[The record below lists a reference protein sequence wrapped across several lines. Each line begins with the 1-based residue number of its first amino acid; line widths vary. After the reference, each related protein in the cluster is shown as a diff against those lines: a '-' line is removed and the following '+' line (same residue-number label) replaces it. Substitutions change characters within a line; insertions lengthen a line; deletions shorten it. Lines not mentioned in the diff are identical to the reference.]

1 MTDYIDLNLIL
12 FDGDLAFPEETMK
25 PIRESIEA
33 QGLHHPLLVVEDGY
47 TVGGSYR
54 LAEKYNGNVPKYK
67 LLAGKKRLL
76 ALKQLGTKEAP
87 VKIYPSSLT
96 QDQQFEITLHENLR
110 RHNLPWYEQVEM
122 ELKLHNVKLN
132 LAGPTE
138 SNGRRGRPRA
148 PWSQADTARELGIS
162 TGQLSEDLDLARAV
176 AVNPSLSRVKDRETA
191 LKLIKVQ
198 KRRSETEAFSLLPDE
213 GDFQF
218 NQVFLGDSLEV
229 LKQIPSNIFD
239 ACITDPPWSV
249 YDRDESLTASQKD
262 LLPIFSEVYRV
273 LKSDSFLYLITCSAD
288 LTHYW
293 QELPKLGF
301 QLQAYPLI
309 WLKDH
314 TITHGRRNWQYAR
327 DYEPII
333 VAVKGNPVLTG
344 GTEKSSV
351 LKYRNL
357 HYTAMSHPHEK
368 PIELL
373 EQLIGDSTFV
383 GGKILDCFAGSGVT
397 LEAAKKMERGYIG
410 IEKDKKFFE
419 GIVRR
424 LL

>member
-1 MTDYIDLNLIL
+1 MLGAQRMTEYVNLDLII
-12 FDGDLAFPEETMK
+12 FDGELTFDEETML
-25 PIRESIEA
+25 PIRESISE
-33 QGLHHPLLVVEDGY
+33 QGIHHPLLCIM
-47 TVGGSYR
+47 
-54 LAEKYNGNVPKYK
+54 VPGEGETKYK

-87 VKIYPSSLT
+87 VKILSSDLT
-96 QDQQFEITLHENLR
+96 QVQQEEITLHENLR
-110 RHNLPWYEQVEM
+110 RHNLNWYEQAEM
-122 ELKLHNVKLN
+122 RLKLHNVKLN
-132 LAGPTE
+132 LHPGAE
-138 SNGRRGRPRA
+138 SNGKRGRPKVA
-148 PWSQADTARELGIS
+148 WSQADTARELGIS

-176 AVNPSLSRVKDRETA
+176 AANPSLSRVKDRETA
-191 LKLIKVQ
+191 LKLIKSTA
-198 KRRSETEAFSLLPDE
+198 KRQQTEAFALLPDE
-213 GDFQF
+213 GSFEF
-218 NQVFLGDSLEV
+218 NQVFLGDSLEI
-229 LKQIPSNIFD
+229 LKQIPSNSFD
-239 ACITDPPWSV
+239 TCITDPPWSV

-262 LLPIFSEVYRV
+262 LLPIFREVYRV
-273 LKSDSFLYLITCSAD
+273 MKHDSFLYLITCSAD

-301 QLQAYPLI
+301 TLQAYPLI

-333 VAVKGNPVLTG
+333 VAVKGNPSLTSG
-344 GTEKSSV
+344 VERSSV

-373 EQLIGDSTFV
+373 EQLIGDSTYI
-383 GGKILDCFAGSGVT
+383 GGKILDPFAGSGVT
-397 LEAAKKMERGYIG
+397 LSAAKKMERSYIG
-410 IEKDKKFFE
+410 IEKDKNFYENIIK
-419 GIVRR
+419 R

>member
-1 MTDYIDLNLIL
+1 MTDYVLLEDIVV
-12 FDGDLAFPEETMK
+12 DGDLEFDEEVMK
-25 PIRESIEA
+25 PIRESISE
-33 QGLHHPLLVVEDGY
+33 QGIHHPLLVVEY
-47 TVGGSYR
+47 QV
-54 LAEKYNGNVPKYK
+54 NVEQGKINFK

-87 VKIYPSSLT
+87 VKIYPSTLT
-96 QDQQFEITLHENLR
+96 NDQQFEITLHENLR

-132 LAGPTE
+132 LHGGSVQT
-138 SNGRRGRPRA
+138 GKQGRPKVN
-148 PWSQADTARELGIS
+148 WSQADTARELGIS
-162 TGQLSEDLDLARAV
+162 TGQLSDDLDLARAV
-176 AVNPSLSRVKDRETA
+176 AANPSLSRVKDRETA
-191 LKLIKVQ
+191 LKLIKSTT
-198 KRRSETEAFSLLPDE
+198 KRQQTEAFSLLPDE
-213 GDFQF
+213 GNFEF

-229 LKQIPSNIFD
+229 LRQIPSSSFD
-239 ACITDPPWSV
+239 CCVTDPPWSV

-262 LLPIFSEVYRV
+262 LLPIFREVYRV
-273 LKSDSFLYLITCSAD
+273 LKHDSFLYLITCSAD

-301 QLQAYPLI
+301 TLQAYPLI

-333 VAVKGNPVLTG
+333 VAVKGSPSLTSG
-344 GTEKSSV
+344 VERSSV

-373 EQLIGDSTFV
+373 EQLIGDSTYV
-383 GGKILDCFAGSGVT
+383 GGKVLDCFAGSGVT
-397 LEAAKKMERGYIG
+397 LSAAKKMERSYIG
-410 IEKDKKFFE
+410 IEKDKSFYDN
-419 GIVRR
+419 IQRR
-424 LL
+424 LA